1 METDNAYSR
10 TYYEVRKILEEL
22 SLPDALAGID
32 ADDDILARCR
42 CLHDHETPLSYLR
55 TLQPEVMSLRQMRV
69 DMRRE
74 IETLGDDNETLR
86 REIETLRR
94 ETETLRRET
103 ETLRC
108 ETETL
113 RLETE
118 TLRLEKNNLQTAI
131 QTMKASLS
139 FRIGRCVTFPLRA
152 MRDMLFSRR
161 VRHR

>member
-1 METDNAYSR
+1 MAEN
-10 TYYEVRKILEEL
+10 KILEEL

-86 REIETLRR
+86 RE
-94 ETETLRRET
+94 TETLRR
-103 ETLRC
+103 
-108 ETETL
+108 
-113 RLETE
+113 
-118 TLRLEKNNLQTAI
+118 EKNNLQTAF

-139 FRIGRCVTFPLRA
+139 FRIGRIITFPLRVI
-152 MRDMLFSRR
+152 RNVLLHRR
-161 VRHR
+161 TGR